1 MPGKFQDKNGAN
13 LAGHSDRWS
22 NSNRRSASH
31 DAGQGSRGSRNQ
43 GTGLAGKA
51 NTMPSDAVDTSTMS
65 KEEKLK
71 YFNALGLMPK
81 VEPEQP
87 PAPKQENPVKV
98 LSAKL
103 GQIFSSHPQ
112 MINDIVKALQGLPK
126 EQLKQKSL
134 AILDLMSNNT
144 STNPTEVH
152 GAIMNVLND
161 KVDNDLQSIKDFFYK
176 AGKEERKRVEDV
188 DGLIGRF
195 IERSGNNPEKI
206 KKAKD
211 ALDAAMSQYVAGEQS
226 RYIAGMNAAFGA
238 LK

>member
-1 MPGKFQDKNGAN
+1 MPGKFQDKSGAN
-13 LAGHSDRWS
+13 LAGHSDKWS

-87 PAPKQENPVKV
+87 PAPKVNPMQE
-98 LSAKL
+98 LSSKIQSTFGGNA
-103 GQIFSSHPQ
+103 Q
-112 MINDIVKALQGLPK
+112 MIQGIVSSLKALAPADM
-126 EQLKQKSL
+126 KQKIPL
-134 AILDLMSNNT
+134 ILQVLNKSPQ
-144 STNPTEVH
+144 SQIAYQ
-152 GAIMNVLND
+152 AIM
-161 KVDNDLQSIKDFFYK
+161 QI
-176 AGKEERKRVEDV
+176 
-188 DGLIGRF
+188 
-195 IERSGNNPEKI
+195 
-206 KKAKD
+206 
-211 ALDAAMSQYVAGEQS
+211 
-226 RYIAGMNAAFGA
+226 